1 MLTCAWGESYG
12 GHYGPVFAD
21 YIEAQ
26 NAKGTGTAN
35 ISLETLTIVNGWM
48 NPVIQVWCLD
58 PSRELMLALTNDNPV
73 PRLLQLYGI
82 CPFLSGVPCCQVL
95 R

>member
-1 MLTCAWGESYG
+1 MRLGESYG

-26 NAKGTGTAN
+26 NARQGTGMTN

-58 PSRELMLALTNDNPV
+58 PSRELILALTNDNLV
-73 PRLLQLYGI
+73 PRLLQFYGN
-82 CPFLSGVPCCQVL
+82 CLFLSGVPCCQVL